1 MPFSSENLL
10 GQLDQPGII
19 DWAPELK
26 NRRDAF
32 AFLVQAIR
40 GEQLNPNQ
48 FRNALHMVFRMAF
61 PENANEVLQIFAD
74 LATHQDIAIRSEAVQ
89 LAIGLL
95 RASTNLKAP
104 LLFSDAQERSV
115 REAMSRGLTT
125 KVADLAREFFAI

>member
-10 GQLDQPGII
+10 RQLDQPGII

-26 NRRDAF
+26 NRKDAF
-32 AFLVQAIR
+32 AFLARAVR
-40 GEQLNPNQ
+40 GEQLNLNQ
-48 FRNALHMVFRMAF
+48 FRNALHMLFRMAF
-61 PENANEVLQIFAD
+61 PENADEVLQIFAD
-74 LATHQDIAIRSEAVQ
+74 LAAHQDIAIRSEVVQ

-95 RASTNLKAP
+95 RTSTNLKTP

-125 KVADLAREFFAI
+125 KVANLAREFFET